1 MSGTLLW
8 LLLLSAGSSSSSC
21 FGSQLDIRCLK
32 TVKQS
37 VVDPNGILKSSWNF
51 DNTTDGFICRF
62 TGVECWDSTENKVS
76 ALRLSSLGLG
86 GQFPR
91 GLEYCT
97 SLDVLDL
104 SNNNFSGPIPSNIT
118 RQVTYLTSLDLS
130 YNSFSGEIPVGIGNM
145 ALHFLYIQHN
155 QLSGQIPREFDGLL
169 RLTTLNVQTTGYL
182 GLFLCLYPSSRHQTL
197 LVTKGSV
204 VHRWMTVAIEQ
215 QFDYK
220 GDRTRST
227 RSPVLERLLGSSWG
241 SWYPSLPSLLR
252 LLPEAPCVHLPHIL
266 IEKICSMPSE
276 LVTFCVGALEN

>member
-118 RQVTYLTSLDLS
+118 RQVTYLTFLDLS
-130 YNSFSGEIPVGIGNM
+130 YNSFSGEIPVDIGNM
-145 ALHFLYIQHN
+145 ALNALYIQHN

-169 RLTTLNVQTTGYL
+169 RLTWLNVADNRL
-182 GLFLCLYPSSRHQTL
+182 SGLIPLSLSKFPALSFAGNQGLCGPPL
-197 LVTKGSV
+197 
-204 VHRWMTVAIEQ
+204 
-215 QFDYK
+215 DDC
-220 GDRTRST
+220 GDRTT
-227 RSPVLERLLGSSWG
+227 IRLQWRPHTLNEESSIG
-241 SWYPSLPSLLR
+241 AAAGFVVGFVVSFYFPHCFVCSRRLR
-252 LLPEAPCVHLPHIL
+252 PYIFRV
-266 IEKICSMPSE
+266 
-276 LVTFCVGALEN
+276 F